1 MLPVFTPNG
10 LVPVLVK
17 PDWRGVIAISTPV
30 ASNSGWEAIAPKV
43 PVIEHAPKDLVMQKD
58 TNFLLVNQ
66 IEDRTLLIALHKR
79 FDLLG
84 GEIQL
89 GGTVRR
95 QQGALHRSHLGEE
108 GDDFVIR
115 VPLNQIRKH
124 IVTHCELLHKGI
136 SPLLE
141 PVALASVS
149 ETIGHSEPLCTVS
162 TGAFARYSKV
172 LAVEPAAS
180 IGAMVLACGFTLA
193 FTAFYHY

>member
-1 MLPVFTPNG
+1 MLPVFTPDG
-10 LVPVLVK
+10 LIPVLVK
-17 PDWRGVIAISTPV
+17 PNWRRVIAVEAPV
-30 ASNSGWEAIAPKV
+30 ASNGGWEAIAPKV
-43 PVIEHAPKDLVMQKD
+43 PVIEHAPKDLVMRKD

-66 IEDRTLLIALHKR
+66 IEDRTLLIPLHKR
-79 FDLLG
+79 FHLLG

-95 QQGALHRSHLGEE
+95 QRALHRSHLGEE

-136 SPLLE
+136 CTLL
-141 PVALASVS
+141 VFLALASVR
-149 ETIGHSEPLCTVS
+149 EAVGHRQPLRTV
-162 TGAFARYSKV
+162 TARAFARYSKV
-172 LAVEPAAS
+172 LAVEPAAN
-180 IGAMVLACGFTLA
+180 IGAMVRSIAFTLA

>member
-10 LVPVLVK
+10 LVAVLVK
-17 PDWRGVIAISTPV
+17 PDWRGVIAVEAPV
-30 ASNSGWEAIAPKV
+30 ASDGGWEAIAPKV

-84 GEIQL
+84 GEVNL
-89 GGTVRR
+89 SRAVLR
-95 QQGALHRSHLGEE
+95 QGPLHCSKLGEE